1 MNWAISNLRQHNLTS
16 FLKTL
21 VVGQAGVWTPTSWLA
36 DQYSHNWA
44 NQAAFM
50 YMSPTVSPTVT
61 STTSANLSLNE
72 VHDRVFYLSPLS
84 RMLSLSIKS
93 SLLFFPLLGVTLRC
107 KKRDCHELGTS
118 KLTLKLDMSHFV
130 TVKLL
135 KKALKYF
142 GTVWQPVQLKI
153 S

>member
-1 MNWAISNLRQHNLTS
+1 
-16 FLKTL
+16 
-21 VVGQAGVWTPTSWLA
+21 
-36 DQYSHNWA
+36 
-44 NQAAFM
+44 M
-50 YMSPTVSPTVT
+50 YMSPTVSPTVI
-61 STTSANLSLNE
+61 STTSANLCLNE

-142 GTVWQPVQLKI
+142 GTV
-153 S
+153 